1 VLDRR
6 RLISLAAAS
15 TLAPAFAPRAAFGQG
30 AWPNRIVKLIVPFT
44 PGGGID
50 AIARILGARL
60 SEMWGQQVV
69 VENKPGAG
77 GNIAS
82 EFVARSAPDGYT
94 LYITAGGLAVNRFL
108 FPSINYDPVADFA
121 PVTLICLF
129 PNLLVVPNSS
139 PARSVGD
146 LIAHAKAS
154 PGKLSYASPGHGS
167 SPHMSAELFKYMAK
181 VDMVHVPYRGASP
194 AYTDVIAGRVDST
207 FAVMASGL
215 PLVQS
220 GQLRALGV
228 TTANRQPMAP
238 DVPTIA
244 EAGLPDYD
252 MSSWFAFF
260 LPAKTPPAII
270 RKIHGDTVAALAE
283 PPIRAKLDALGVIV
297 VGSTPEALAILHRW
311 RAAGRL
317 ELLDRGLG
325 IFGLSVRAAAE
336 APVEVVELAERR
348 QEARARRSFEDA
360 DRLRTEIAAA
370 GWEVQDVGDGFRL
383 IPRR

>member
-1 VLDRR
+1 MLDRR
-6 RLISLAAAS
+6 RFAGLAAAS
-15 TLAPAFAPRAAFGQG
+15 ALAPAIAFAQG
-30 AWPNRIVKLIVPFT
+30 WPNRFVKLVVPFT

-50 AIARILGARL
+50 AIGRILGARL

-94 LYITAGGLAVNRFL
+94 LYITAGGLAVNQFL

-139 PARSVGD
+139 PARSVKD
-146 LIAHAKAS
+146 FIAQAKAN
-154 PGKLSYASPGHGS
+154 PGKVSYASPGHGS
-167 SPHMSAELFKYMAK
+167 SPHMSAELFKYMAG
-181 VDMVHVPYRGASP
+181 VDLVHVPYRGAAP

-215 PLVQS
+215 PLVRS

-228 TTANRQPMAP
+228 STASRQPLAP

-244 EAGLPDYD
+244 EAGVPGYD
-252 MSSWFAFF
+252 TSSWFAFF
-260 LPAKTPPAII
+260 VPARTPPAII
-270 RKIHGDTVAALAE
+270 RKIHADTVAALNE
-283 PPIRAKLDALGVIV
+283 PPIKAKLDALGVIV
-297 VGSTPEALAILHRW
+297 VGSAPEALAAHLKDEMDKWGPVIK
-311 RAAGRL
+311 AANIKVN
-317 ELLDRGLG
+317 E
-325 IFGLSVRAAAE
+325 
-336 APVEVVELAERR
+336 
-348 QEARARRSFEDA
+348 
-360 DRLRTEIAAA
+360 
-370 GWEVQDVGDGFRL
+370 
-383 IPRR
+383 